1 MINYVCFYELWMNYN
16 YCNTVLFYLK
26 LDGIYEERIYNNID
40 KKKIVRFNPQSFFLG
55 NLKIVE
61 NACNTAAS
69 NALLAS
75 DFLAQPAG
83 RDTRKLGF
91 SIPHTRA
98 FRVDYL
104 FHVEN
109 VSNLL
114 STFASCQTADS
125 RFVYCVPSNRD
136 RSNPKP
142 TAALAAENHRR
153 GNERIINVEKIHA

>member
-91 SIPHTRA
+91 SIPHTCVPGRLPFPRRKRKQPSIDFCFLPNRRFA
-98 FRVDYL
+98 FRVL
-104 FHVEN
+104 C
-109 VSNLL
+109 SL
-114 STFASCQTADS
+114 QS
-125 RFVYCVPSNRD
+125 RSF
-136 RSNPKP
+136 
-142 TAALAAENHRR
+142 
-153 GNERIINVEKIHA
+153 